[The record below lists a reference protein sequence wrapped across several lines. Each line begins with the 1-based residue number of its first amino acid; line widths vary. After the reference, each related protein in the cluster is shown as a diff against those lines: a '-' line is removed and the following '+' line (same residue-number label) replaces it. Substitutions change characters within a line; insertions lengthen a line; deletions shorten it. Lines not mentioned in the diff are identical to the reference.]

1 MVEKIKILEYDEVDP
16 LEVLQINL
24 LGLDFSLTPERVS
37 LIRNYDPRPFPF
49 LALYAV
55 EDGHVIGQVGV
66 FRLPMVTN
74 EGPEDVGG
82 IWAVCTLPTYK
93 RHGIATVLMDE
104 AHERMRED
112 GLRFSTLGTS
122 KFRIA
127 HQFYL
132 KLGYQDIFSPSTLLF
147 QREKVFS
154 SNDNI
159 QVEQADFEKLYLAD
173 KVFREIS
180 EDSLG
185 FARRHEPF
193 LPAMVAIGELAIGK
207 LNEENIWLIWKRDQ
221 LIGYLIAKL
230 SGSVLQIIDLTLL
243 EKNDAIFVIS
253 TLSKHFLTPYIQVKS
268 NHPSITRSLS
278 KITGI
283 YEPQDWSCW
292 MLKPLI
298 PNVVDTIPEELFG
311 ITSERFL
318 YSGLDST

>member
-1 MVEKIKILEYDEVDP
+1 MEKIKILEYDEVDP

-37 LIRNYDPRPFPF
+37 LIREYDPRPFPF
-49 LALYAV
+49 FALYAV
-55 EDGHVIGQVGV
+55 EGGHVIGQVGV

-74 EGPEDVGG
+74 EGLEDVGG
-82 IWAVCTLPTYK
+82 IWAVCTLPTYQ

-104 AHERMRED
+104 AHERMREE

-122 KFRIA
+122 KFRVA

-132 KLGYQDIFSPSTLLF
+132 KLGYQDTFSPSTLLF

-154 SNDNI
+154 SNNNI

-180 EDSLG
+180 EDFLG

-207 LNEENIWLIWKRDQ
+207 LNEENIWLIWKRGK

-243 EKNDAIFVIS
+243 EKTDAIYVIS
-253 TLSKHFLTPYIQVKS
+253 ALSKHFLTPYIQVKS
-268 NHPSITRSLS
+268 NHPSITRSLLN
-278 KITGI
+278 ITGI

-298 PNVVDTIPEELFG
+298 PDVVATIPEELFG
-311 ITSERFL
+311 IASERFL
-318 YSGLDST
+318 FSGLDST